1 VVTHSSWTERR
12 SESYERLA
20 FLGDSVLGLAVT
32 AHLYPVLEADRFGAG
47 ELSKVRAQVVSG
59 RSCFAVAERL
69 ELPEALAASAPAGM
83 EHVGRSLAGV
93 EHVISDALEGVIGA
107 CFLTYGFEDT
117 ADAVIDAFAPEI
129 DAALSQPLD
138 FKSAL
143 QERLARDGRTVL
155 YEVTSSTGPPHAPT
169 FRVEARVSGDSLG
182 SGQGRSKKEAEQRAA
197 REALELLGSEE

>member
-32 AHLYPVLEADRFGAG
+32 AHLFPMLEADRFGAG

-69 ELPEALAASAPAGM
+69 ALPRALVAAAPPGM
-83 EHVGRSLAGV
+83 EHVGRALAQV
-93 EHVISDALEGVIGA
+93 EHVISDALEAVIGA
-107 CFLTYGFEDT
+107 CFLNYGFERT
-117 ADAVIDAFAPEI
+117 AEAVIDAFEPEI

-143 QERLARDGRTVL
+143 QERLARDGLTVA

-169 FRVEARVSGDSLG
+169 FRIEARVNGEAVG
-182 SGQGRSKKEAEQRAA
+182 RGEGRSKKAAEQRAA
-197 REALELLGSEE
+197 REALEGLES

>member
-1 VVTHSSWTERR
+1 MVTHSSWTERR
-12 SESYERLA
+12 SDSYERLA

-69 ELPEALAASAPAGM
+69 DLPRALVAAAPAGM
-83 EHVGRSLAGV
+83 EHVGRALASV
-93 EHVISDALEGVIGA
+93 EHVISDALEAVIGA
-107 CFLTYGFEDT
+107 CFLSYGFEET
-117 ADAVIDAFAPEI
+117 AEATIEAFAPEI

-143 QERLARDGRTVL
+143 QERLARDGRTVA
-155 YEVTSSTGPPHAPT
+155 YEVTGSSGPPHAPT
-169 FRVEARVSGDSLG
+169 FRVEARVNGQGLG
-182 SGQGRSKKEAEQRAA
+182 RGEGRSKKEAEQRAA
-197 REALELLGSEE
+197 REALENLG

>member
-32 AHLYPVLEADRFGAG
+32 AHLFPMLEADRFGAG

-69 ELPEALAASAPAGM
+69 ALPRALVAAAPVGM
-83 EHVGRSLAGV
+83 EHVGRALAQV
-93 EHVISDALEGVIGA
+93 EHVISDALEAVIGA
-107 CFLTYGFEDT
+107 CFLNYGFERT
-117 ADAVIDAFAPEI
+117 AEAVIDAFEPEI
-129 DAALSQPLD
+129 EAALSQPLD

-143 QERLARDGRTVL
+143 QERLARDGLTVI

-169 FRVEARVSGDSLG
+169 FRIEAQVNGETVG
-182 SGQGRSKKEAEQRAA
+182 HGEGRSKKSAEQRAA
-197 REALELLGSEE
+197 REALEGLES

>member
-32 AHLYPVLEADRFGAG
+32 SHLYPMLEADRFGAG

-59 RSCFAVAERL
+59 RSCFAVAQRL
-69 ELPEALAASAPAGM
+69 ELPRALVTAAPQGM
-83 EHVGRSLAGV
+83 EHVGRALAEV
-93 EHVISDALEGVIGA
+93 EHVISDALEAVIGA
-107 CFLTYGFEDT
+107 CFLTYGFEET
-117 ADAVIDAFAPEI
+117 ADAVIGAFEAEI
-129 DAALSQPLD
+129 DVALSEPLD

-143 QERLARDGRTVL
+143 QERLARDGLTVA

-169 FRVEARVSGDSLG
+169 FRIEARVKGAAV
-182 SGQGRSKKEAEQRAA
+182 GQGEGRSKKAAEQRAA
-197 REALELLGSEE
+197 REALEGLEA

>member
-12 SESYERLA
+12 SDSYERLA

-69 ELPEALAASAPAGM
+69 GLPQELAAAAPPGM
-83 EHVGRSLAGV
+83 EHVGEALSKV
-93 EHVISDALEGVIGA
+93 EHVISDAIEGVIGA
-107 CFLTYGFEDT
+107 CFLTFGFEET
-117 ADAVIDAFAPEI
+117 AAAVIEAFAPEI
-129 DAALSQPLD
+129 DTALEQPLD

-143 QERLARDGRTVL
+143 QERLARDGRTVG

-169 FRVEARVSGDSLG
+169 FRVDAVVNGARLG
-182 SGQGRSKKEAEQRAA
+182 RGEGRSKKEAEQRAA
-197 REALELLGSEE
+197 REALEALSE